1 MRRHSLAGLKT
12 NGAVVCRLSCVGSQ
26 SENSNT
32 RIKALDIEPAA
43 YPMASRDLKVFLLLS
58 PNLSGKLN
66 RASVRGFLHLT
77 VLTDC
82 SPGRCGRRKLSKKR
96 RRPRSDGTTRL
107 ASEAEGA
114 EEAEEEADQPDAA
127 PHLRPQPREEQ
138 VKIKQPHML
147 SAWRS
152 AAQARPP

>member
-1 MRRHSLAGLKT
+1 LRRHSLAGLKT

-77 VLTDC
+77 DC

-96 RRPRSDGTTRL
+96 RRPRSDGRTRL

-138 VKIKQPHML
+138 VKIKQPHIRLAL
-147 SAWRS
+147 SRAE
-152 AAQARPP
+152 ARPP

>member
-1 MRRHSLAGLKT
+1 M
-12 NGAVVCRLSCVGSQ
+12 
-26 SENSNT
+26 
-32 RIKALDIEPAA
+32 
-43 YPMASRDLKVFLLLS
+43 
-58 PNLSGKLN
+58 
-66 RASVRGFLHLT
+66 HLT

-138 VKIKQPHML
+138 VKIKQPHIRLALSRAGTATLTAIWTRCPQAQAQRHHARLVRQGRGVTLTTCAGGSSAFEFPATLPLFL
-147 SAWRS
+147 SALLILAWLLCMGPRCL
-152 AAQARPP
+152 R